1 LNNSKSIDYFNE
13 LSNQFHPLSQQTII
27 SQRKRKKKKK
37 MVPKKRKG
45 DEQEKEE
52 KKKEFPSTLFPLLS
66 M

>member
-1 LNNSKSIDYFNE
+1 
-13 LSNQFHPLSQQTII
+13 
-27 SQRKRKKKKK
+27 

>member
-1 LNNSKSIDYFNE
+1 MNSPTNSIPLVNK
-13 LSNQFHPLSQQTII
+13 PLSP
-27 SQRKRKKKKK
+27 REKERKKKK

>member
-1 LNNSKSIDYFNE
+1 MNSPTNSIPLVNK
-13 LSNQFHPLSQQTII
+13 PLSP
-27 SQRKRKKKKK
+27 REKERKKKKK